1 MNEEYK
7 PYSSEALTALSE
19 IIDDQIFPVTKE
31 WFQGEVD
38 KIKQE
43 KEQAK

>member
-7 PYSSEALTALSE
+7 PRSRKELGALSDML
-19 IIDDQIFPVTKE
+19 DDSIFPVTKE
-31 WFQGEVD
+31 WFHGEVD

>member
-1 MNEEYK
+1 MSEEYK
-7 PYSSEALTALSE
+7 PRSSEELVALNKML
-19 IIDDQIFPVTKE
+19 DDSIFPVTKE
-31 WFQGEVD
+31 WFQSQVD

>member
-1 MNEEYK
+1 MIEEYK
-7 PYSSEALTALSE
+7 PRSSEELSALGKML
-19 IIDDQIFPVTKE
+19 DDSIFPVTKE

-38 KIKQE
+38 KIKQD

>member
-1 MNEEYK
+1 VNSTN
-7 PYSSEALTALSE
+7 PN
-19 IIDDQIFPVTKE
+19 FKE

>member
-1 MNEEYK
+1 MIEEYK
-7 PYSSEALTALSE
+7 PRRSEELTALRNML
-19 IIDDQIFPVTKE
+19 DDSIFPVTKE
-31 WFQGEVD
+31 WFCGQVD

>member
-1 MNEEYK
+1 MNSTNPNFK
-7 PYSSEALTALSE
+7 QWLKS
-19 IIDDQIFPVTKE
+19 
-31 WFQGEVD
+31 EVD

>member
-1 MNEEYK
+1 MIEEYK
-7 PYSSEALTALSE
+7 PRSSEELSALSKML
-19 IIDDQIFPVTKE
+19 DDSIFPVTKE
-31 WFQGEVD
+31 WFQREVD

>member
-1 MNEEYK
+1 MIEEYK
-7 PYSSEALTALSE
+7 PRSSEELTALSE
-19 IIDDQIFPVTKE
+19 MLDDSIFPVTKE

-38 KIKQE
+38 KIKQD

>member
-1 MNEEYK
+1 MTKELK
-7 PYSSEALTALSE
+7 PEPVAL
-19 IIDDQIFPVTKE
+19 IFIEDKPVCMAMPNFKE
-31 WFQGEVD
+31 WFQSEVD

>member
-7 PYSSEALTALSE
+7 PRSSEELAALSNML
-19 IIDDQIFPVTKE
+19 DDSIFPVTKE

>member
-1 MNEEYK
+1 VIEEYK
-7 PYSSEALTALSE
+7 QRSSEELIALSE
-19 IIDDQIFPVTKE
+19 MLEDSIFPVTKE

>member
-1 MNEEYK
+1 MIEECK
-7 PYSSEALTALSE
+7 QRSSEELSALSKML
-19 IIDDQIFPVTKE
+19 DDSIFPVTKE

>member
-1 MNEEYK
+1 MNSTN
-7 PYSSEALTALSE
+7 PN
-19 IIDDQIFPVTKE
+19 FKE

-38 KIKQE
+38 KIKQD

>member
-7 PYSSEALTALSE
+7 PRSSEELSALSDML
-19 IIDDQIFPVTKE
+19 DDSIFPVTKE
-31 WFQGEVD
+31 WFQSEVD
-38 KIKQE
+38 KIKQD

>member
-1 MNEEYK
+1 MSEEYK
-7 PYSSEALTALSE
+7 PRSSEELKRLSE
-19 IIDDQIFPVTKE
+19 MLSDSPQLVTKE
-31 WFQGEVD
+31 WFHSQVD

>member
-1 MNEEYK
+1 MIEEYK
-7 PYSSEALTALSE
+7 QRSSEELTELSNML
-19 IIDDQIFPVTKE
+19 DDSIFPVTKE

>member
-1 MNEEYK
+1 MIEEYK
-7 PYSSEALTALSE
+7 PRRSEELIALSE
-19 IIDDQIFPVTKE
+19 MLEDSIFPVTKE

-43 KEQAK
+43 RGQAE

>member
-1 MNEEYK
+1 MNSTN
-7 PYSSEALTALSE
+7 PN
-19 IIDDQIFPVTKE
+19 FKE

-43 KEQAK
+43 KDKEKAK

>member
-1 MNEEYK
+1 MNSTD
-7 PYSSEALTALSE
+7 PN
-19 IIDDQIFPVTKE
+19 FKE

>member
-1 MNEEYK
+1 MNSTN
-7 PYSSEALTALSE
+7 PN
-19 IIDDQIFPVTKE
+19 FKE

>member
-1 MNEEYK
+1 MIEEYK
-7 PYSSEALTALSE
+7 PRSSEELSALS
-19 IIDDQIFPVTKE
+19 DMLDGTIFPVTKE

-43 KEQAK
+43 KELAK

>member
-7 PYSSEALTALSE
+7 PRSSEELTALRE
-19 IIDDQIFPVTKE
+19 MLDDSIFPVTKE

-38 KIKQE
+38 KIKQD
-43 KEQAK
+43 KEQAE

>member
-1 MNEEYK
+1 MIEEYK
-7 PYSSEALTALSE
+7 PRSSEELSALSKML
-19 IIDDQIFPVTKE
+19 DDSIFPVTKE

-38 KIKQE
+38 KIKQD

>member
-1 MNEEYK
+1 VIEEYK
-7 PYSSEALTALSE
+7 PRSSEELSALSKML
-19 IIDDQIFPVTKE
+19 DDSIFPVTKE
-31 WFQGEVD
+31 WFKNEVD

>member
-7 PYSSEALTALSE
+7 PRSSEELTALRE
-19 IIDDQIFPVTKE
+19 MLDDSIFQVTKK
-31 WFQGEVD
+31 WFQGEVN

>member
-7 PYSSEALTALSE
+7 PRSSEELSALSKML
-19 IIDDQIFPVTKE
+19 DDSIFPVTKE

-38 KIKQE
+38 KIKHDKE
-43 KEQAK
+43 KAK

>member
-1 MNEEYK
+1 MSEEYK
-7 PYSSEALTALSE
+7 PRSNEELAALNKML
-19 IIDDQIFPVTKE
+19 DDSIFPVTKE
-31 WFQGEVD
+31 WFCSQVD